1 MLVAKKI
8 EIKKAKAFKAH
19 IKYIYIYIYIYM
31 NVIYTRF
38 FLEKKNDIDWNG
50 LALEAGNHSPLKP
63 NIDATLR
70 KLWCQLNTPYSL
82 KWT

>member
-19 IKYIYIYIYIYM
+19 IKYRYM
-31 NVIYTRF
+31 NVTYSRF
-38 FLEKKNDIDWNG
+38 FLEKKNDKDWNG
-50 LALEAGNHSPLKP
+50 LALETGNHNPLKP

-70 KLWCQLNTPYSL
+70 KLWCQF
-82 KWT
+82 

>member
-19 IKYIYIYIYIYM
+19 IKYIYIYM

-38 FLEKKNDIDWNG
+38 FLEKKNDKD
-50 LALEAGNHSPLKP
+50 
-63 NIDATLR
+63 
-70 KLWCQLNTPYSL
+70 
-82 KWT
+82 